1 MKNLINKTVAA
12 VSILLILLVSFPLQ
26 KTYAVGDAQPDVL
39 EFCSDPDFKDSDICT
54 QKSSD
59 PNGDKIGGT
68 NGLFVAII
76 DLIIYLTASI
86 SILMIII
93 GAFKYVTSGGD
104 PSQTK
109 SAKDTILFSLVGLFI
124 AVSSFAVV
132 RFIVSKI

>member
-1 MKNLINKTVAA
+1 
-12 VSILLILLVSFPLQ
+12 
-26 KTYAVGDAQPDVL
+26 
-39 EFCSDPDFKDSDICT
+39 
-54 QKSSD
+54 
-59 PNGDKIGGT
+59 
-68 NGLFVAII
+68 
-76 DLIIYLTASI
+76 
-86 SILMIII
+86 MIII